1 MISKTKVDHS
11 FPDGQFF
18 LDGFKTPF
26 RLDRN
31 RNSGDIMLFI
41 RNDIP
46 AKVFSTDDRSTES
59 FYVELNF
66 RKEKWLL
73 ICSNNPNPVDTGRKL
88 NVLCTFKI
96 RPVSTGKHSSIESH
110 LDSRSKRIDSLSC

>member
-88 NVLCTFKI
+88 NVHKTFRR
-96 RPVSTGKHSSIESH
+96 RPGRLMYVQNT
-110 LDSRSKRIDSLSC
+110 SCVYWEA